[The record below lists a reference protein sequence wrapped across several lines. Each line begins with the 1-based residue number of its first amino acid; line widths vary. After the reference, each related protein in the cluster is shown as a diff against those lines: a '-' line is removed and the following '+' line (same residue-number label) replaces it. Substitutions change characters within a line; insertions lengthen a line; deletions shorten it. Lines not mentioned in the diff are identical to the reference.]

1 MRDGDRLQISQQS
14 FHGESRLR
22 GTGMKDI
29 RDQTYYE
36 ILEISPTAT
45 PKEIQR
51 AYEHARET
59 FHADSVAIYSLF
71 SEEEVKGIEGAVEEA
86 YRVLMDETL
95 RRDYNQSHLQMHP
108 IAEEQPTETFAEAQ
122 GIPGEERPPLSFT
135 GLSFNAEEGPYRGK
149 TLKQIRQ
156 GMGIEL
162 QTISKEMKINTKI
175 LEWIE
180 EEAFEKLP
188 ALVYL
193 KGFLKSYAQSLGLDP
208 PKVIEEYIRF
218 KEEFKKK

>member
-1 MRDGDRLQISQQS
+1 
-14 FHGESRLR
+14 
-22 GTGMKDI
+22 MKDI
-29 RDQTYYE
+29 ADETYYE

-45 PKEIQR
+45 SKEIQR
-51 AYEHARET
+51 AYEHAKET

-95 RRDYNQSHLQMHP
+95 RRDYNQSHLQMP
-108 IAEEQPTETFAEAQ
+108 PMSEGQPTETSLESQ
-122 GIPGEERPPLSFT
+122 GMSSEERPPLSFT
-135 GLSFNAEEGPYRGK
+135 GLSFKAEERPYRGK
-149 TLKQIRQ
+149 TLKEIRE

-162 QTISKEMKINTKI
+162 QTISKEMKINART

-193 KGFLKSYAQSLGLDP
+193 KGFLKNYAQSLGLDP
-208 PKVIEEYIRF
+208 PKVVEEYLRF
-218 KEEFKKK
+218 KEESKKK

>member
-14 FHGESRLR
+14 LHGESRLR

-59 FHADSVAIYSLF
+59 FHADSVAVYSLF

-86 YRVLMDETL
+86 YRVLIDETL
-95 RRDYNQSHLQMHP
+95 RRDYNQSHLQMFP
-108 IAEEQPTETFAEAQ
+108 MAEEQPTETSAEAQ
-122 GIPGEERPPLSFT
+122 GIPGEERPPFLLQAFRSMPRR
-135 GLSFNAEEGPYRGK
+135 GPIVARH
-149 TLKQIRQ
+149 
-156 GMGIEL
+156 
-162 QTISKEMKINTKI
+162 
-175 LEWIE
+175 
-180 EEAFEKLP
+180 
-188 ALVYL
+188 
-193 KGFLKSYAQSLGLDP
+193 
-208 PKVIEEYIRF
+208 
-218 KEEFKKK
+218 

>member
-1 MRDGDRLQISQQS
+1 
-14 FHGESRLR
+14 
-22 GTGMKDI
+22 MKDI

-45 PKEIQR
+45 SKEIQR
-51 AYEHARET
+51 AYEHAKET

-71 SEEEVKGIEGAVEEA
+71 SEEEVKGIEEAVEEA
-86 YRVLMDETL
+86 YRILMDEAL
-95 RRDYNQSHLQMHP
+95 RRDYDRSHVQMLPMAGGEP
-108 IAEEQPTETFAEAQ
+108 IETLSETAW
-122 GIPGEERPPLSFT
+122 ISREERPPLSFT
-135 GLSFNAEEGPYRGK
+135 GLSFNAEERPYRGK

-156 GMGIEL
+156 GMGVDL
-162 QTISKEMKINTKI
+162 QTISQEMKINART

-208 PKVIEEYIRF
+208 AKVVEEYLRF
-218 KEEFKKK
+218 KEESQKE